1 MRLLN
6 PVLEKVH
13 NNSGKIELLIGAL
26 ENYGTGLRN
35 GKIDKNTVINLD
47 QLRRKYDIKLFTYP
61 DAFYH
66 GKYYYIGNKE
76 KAYVI
81 IGSSNISKTAYLNN
95 YELDLLIEI
104 DNTNAED
111 TKYYSWYENFKK
123 ECISIG
129 DFDYGLFDT
138 LQWESELDAFSA
150 PSINRLSDD
159 EVKNKISELSDEDT
173 KFRLN
178 TWLDYKPAEVFSN
191 LGIQSLQDYI
201 VFLFPANGLAVFE
214 SFIPGNAYYAFM
226 YNDFERLL
234 QQVSALT
241 KTQMLMNSAFINRGY
256 HLQDK
261 QRTKE
266 KIAFLFSEKL

>member
-1 MRLLN
+1 MRN
-6 PVLEKVH
+6 AGIPDSEK
-13 NNSGKIELLIGAL
+13 KKEI
-26 ENYGTGLRN
+26 
-35 GKIDKNTVINLD
+35 
-47 QLRRKYDIKLFTYP
+47 RRKML
-61 DAFYH
+61 ARRR
-66 GKYYYIGNKE
+66 
-76 KAYVI
+76 A
-81 IGSSNISKTAYLNN
+81 
-95 YELDLLIEI
+95 
-104 DNTNAED
+104 
-111 TKYYSWYENFKK
+111 
-123 ECISIG
+123 
-129 DFDYGLFDT
+129 
-138 LQWESELDAFSA
+138 
-150 PSINRLSDD
+150 LSDD